1 MFVKKQR
8 LAQHQASNLI
18 LFDFANLVESDQNK
32 QNDFRMTGLSMGEDI
47 ESARGK
53 NGPKNQ
59 NSGRKD
65 NQQIKKLVDQLQ
77 VQQNFSEGSDEEEEQ
92 VQTNNKKLKR
102 SGLGYNNAQKK
113 GAKPAYVQQKDKVF
127 SIGGESDEEP
137 EAQKS
142 GKREIVLEDEDIN
155 DREEGEI

>member
-53 NGPKNQ
+53 NGPKSQ
-59 NSGRKD
+59 N
-65 NQQIKKLVDQLQ
+65 
-77 VQQNFSEGSDEEEEQ
+77 
-92 VQTNNKKLKR
+92 
-102 SGLGYNNAQKK
+102 
-113 GAKPAYVQQKDKVF
+113 
-127 SIGGESDEEP
+127 
-137 EAQKS
+137 
-142 GKREIVLEDEDIN
+142 
-155 DREEGEI
+155 